1 MLVIVNNRNLNMAD
15 TKIAKISVSF
25 EPIPVPKLKCF
36 DMVILK
42 PKNKT
47 FFKLKVLNYDLNFK
61 FNKKSI
67 EVFIKERKFW

>member
-1 MLVIVNNRNLNMAD
+1 MLVIVNNRNLNLAD

-42 PKNKT
+42 LKNKI
-47 FFKLKVLNYDLNFK
+47 FFKIKVLNYDVNFQ
-61 FNKKSI
+61 FNKKNN
-67 EVFIKERKFW
+67 